1 MAFPEAGVLSVQL
14 HEVCKELFAVKPSHG
29 PDNVPRR
36 IVKEFAHEVA
46 EPITTICNTWLR
58 SDIVPVIWKESN
70 IIPIPKIQPLMDEG
84 GFRPISLIPCL
95 STVVEDFVVTWLI
108 DEVKDKIDPDHF
120 GCLKGTTTTYW
131 LLDMIQT
138 SPPLLSWFL

>member
-46 EPITTICNTWLR
+46 EGNHNNVLVTWHD
-58 SDIVPVIWKESN
+58 SDISAFAF
-70 IIPIPKIQPLMDEG
+70 L
-84 GFRPISLIPCL
+84 ISLKL
-95 STVVEDFVVTWLI
+95 SIAL
-108 DEVKDKIDPDHF
+108 
-120 GCLKGTTTTYW
+120 GTMYY
-131 LLDMIQT
+131 
-138 SPPLLSWFL
+138 